1 MGQSLEAKVKLT
13 LVDKVTKKLNSINK
27 TINSIS
33 NRNLQRGS
41 LVSVLPEKI
50 QRTVKEAQRLKA
62 EFKKNNTLIS
72 EMGSKLKAV
81 AATYLGIM
89 GGRVLMDTSDMITGT
104 ENKLNN
110 INGGNTNATQEQMDK
125 MYAAALRSRSNYGDI
140 LSNVSKSMTLSPDA
154 FQDNIDNA
162 IRFQEIMAK
171 SYAIGGASAAEQSSS
186 MYQMIQAL
194 GSGVLQGDELRSVT
208 EGAPMAA
215 KAIEKFAQKIYDTD
229 AALKDMG
236 SQGLITSDIVVAAMM
251 DAGENIDK
259 AFEKTDMTI
268 SDVFTNI
275 KTVAINAFRPVQ
287 DAISGFLNSDK
298 GQQFI
303 NGITIAIQYLVGAL
317 NILVQAA
324 VNVATFIVNNWSWIQ
339 FIVYGIAAAVIYLA
353 TVAILQHL
361 WTAILKLASNPFV
374 LWIIGIA
381 LVIAYV
387 VHLAQTVSDGCEFIY
402 NLCFALVVGI
412 VALLAVVALVAATTG
427 VMIISTTTMV
437 ILLILAAVLLLVM
450 AIAQW
455 GEQIGAV
462 VGAVVAF
469 VYNLVVGVIN
479 AIIQYFY
486 SMFVE
491 PIAGLIEW
499 IVNAFSGGFNNIGG
513 AFVNLLGQMLSMLVG
528 FAKPVAKIIDAIFGT
543 KVNDTLSGL
552 QTKMKSWGKN
562 ENAQTFKLEAP
573 QLKRMSYDAAINKG
587 ASIGAGIQTGI
598 NNTFDTVKGGIGN
611 FGSGIQGKLDKSFNV
626 DRNFDKNNP
635 ANKINATGY
644 DPEKLGKGVG
654 NIDKNTGKIKDT
666 VDLAE
671 EDLEYLRKLADM
683 EWKKEFTTANITV
696 DMKNNNTINNQ
707 GDLDGWL
714 GVLSDKL
721 YEELG
726 MVADGVYS

>member
-13 LVDKVTKKLNSINK
+13 LVDKVTKKLNNINK
-27 TINSIS
+27 AINNIS
-33 NRNLQRGS
+33 NQNFQRGS
-41 LVSVLPEKI
+41 LISVLPEKI
-50 QRTVKEAQRLKA
+50 QRTVREAQRLRS
-62 EFKKNNTLIS
+62 EFKKNNALIS
-72 EMGSKLKAV
+72 DMGSKLKAV

-89 GGRVLMDTSDMITGT
+89 GGRVVMDTSDIITGT
-104 ENKLNN
+104 KNKLNN
-110 INGGNTNATQEQMDK
+110 INGGDTNATQEQMDK
-125 MYAAALRSRSNYGDI
+125 MYAASLRSRSNYGDM
-140 LSNVSKSMTLSPDA
+140 LSNVSKSMTLSPNA
-154 FQDNIDNA
+154 FKDNIDNA

-236 SQGLITSDIVVAAMM
+236 SQGLITSDIVVAAIM
-251 DAGENIDK
+251 DAGESIDK
-259 AFEKTDMTI
+259 SFEKTKMTI
-268 SDVFTNI
+268 SDVFTKM
-275 KTVAINAFRPVQ
+275 KTVAINSFRPVQ

-324 VNVATFIVNNWSWIQ
+324 VNAATFIVNNWSWIQ
-339 FIVYGIAAAVIYLA
+339 FIVYGIAAAIIYLA
-353 TVAILQHL
+353 AVAILKHL
-361 WTAILKLASNPFV
+361 WTAILKLATNPFV
-374 LWIIGIA
+374 LWIVGISA
-381 LVIAYV
+381 VIAYV
-387 VHLAQTVSDGCEFIY
+387 VHLAQSVSDGCEFIY
-402 NLCFALVVGI
+402 KLCFALVVGI
-412 VALLAVVALVAATTG
+412 VALLAIVALVAATTG
-427 VMIISTTTMV
+427 VMIISSTTMV

-450 AIAQW
+450 SIAQW

-486 SMFVE
+486 SMFIE

-499 IVNAFSGGFNNIGG
+499 IVNAFSGGFDNIGG
-513 AFVNLLGQMLSMLVG
+513 AFLNLLGQMLSLLVG

-543 KVNDTLSGL
+543 KVNETLSGL

-573 QLKRMSYDAAINKG
+573 QLKRMSYEDAINKG
-587 ASIGAGIQTGI
+587 SSIGAGIQTGI
-598 NNTFDTVKGGIGN
+598 NNTFDKVKGGMGN
-611 FGSGIQGKLDKSFNV
+611 FGSGVQGSLDKSFNV
-626 DRNFDKNNP
+626 NRNVNKNDS
-635 ANKINATGY
+635 ANKLNTTGY
-644 DPEKLGKGVG
+644 DAEKLVKGVN
-654 NIDKNTGKIKDT
+654 NIDENTGKIKDT